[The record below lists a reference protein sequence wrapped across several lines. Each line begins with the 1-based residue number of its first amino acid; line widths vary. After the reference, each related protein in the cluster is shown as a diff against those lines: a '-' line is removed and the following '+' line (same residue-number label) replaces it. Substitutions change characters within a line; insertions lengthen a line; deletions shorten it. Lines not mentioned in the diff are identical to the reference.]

1 MEEFL
6 KNFQLSDNAIKLY
19 IKCLGQQ
26 PLSSVELY
34 SFLPN
39 ISHEDFNNVLG
50 ALIENGLFVPNSNQN
65 HGLISEYLAIPPIK
79 PILNYYANISN
90 NLPSIKN
97 KLQRL
102 LSDSLATIFQ
112 DNQIIELDTVYD
124 ATIELRKD
132 VRIKKR
138 CRRRCYHPETRY

>member
-26 PLSSVELY
+26 PLSLSELY

-39 ISHEDFNNVLG
+39 ISQEDFNKVLED
-50 ALIENGLFVPNSNQN
+50 IIDNGLFVPNSNQKL
-65 HGLISEYLAIPPIK
+65 GIQQYLAIPPIK
-79 PILNYYANISN
+79 PILNYYENINN
-90 NLPSIKN
+90 NLTSIK
-97 KLQRL
+97 KQLQLL
-102 LSDSLATIFQ
+102 LSKSLTKIFQ

-124 ATIELRKD
+124 ATQELRKD
-132 VRIKKR
+132 VEEDVIIQKQDIDDIV
-138 CRRRCYHPETRY
+138 E